1 MFFYFP
7 GFNRTNRVFPSVEE
21 FNQIIT
27 LSDNSQSTVM
37 ITIPFITDMIA
48 LEDVEIIILQMEVVN
63 PVPEYVLLTE
73 PTSAVIYV
81 LDDSES
87 LVLHFNN
94 IMLIMCFIVALV
106 SVGFSVSAI
115 SVLEGDRSVAVCI
128 NKSADTVIP
137 VTVSA
142 ESFPL
147 TANSETGYNHIIHSV
162 YYCHLLF

>member
-1 MFFYFP
+1 M
-7 GFNRTNRVFPSVEE
+7 
-21 FNQIIT
+21 
-27 LSDNSQSTVM
+27 
-37 ITIPFITDMIA
+37 
-48 LEDVEIIILQMEVVN
+48 
-63 PVPEYVLLTE
+63 
-73 PTSAVIYV
+73 
-81 LDDSES
+81 
-87 LVLHFNN
+87 
-94 IMLIMCFIVALV
+94 FIVALV

-142 ESFPL
+142 ESLPL

>member
-1 MFFYFP
+1 M
-7 GFNRTNRVFPSVEE
+7 EE

-94 IMLIMCFIVALV
+94 IMLI
-106 SVGFSVSAI
+106 
-115 SVLEGDRSVAVCI
+115 DVC
-128 NKSADTVIP
+128 
-137 VTVSA
+137 
-142 ESFPL
+142 
-147 TANSETGYNHIIHSV
+147 
-162 YYCHLLF
+162 LL

>member
-1 MFFYFP
+1 M
-7 GFNRTNRVFPSVEE
+7 EE

-48 LEDVEIIILQMEVVN
+48 FEDVEIIILQMEVVN
-63 PVPEYVLLTE
+63 PVPEYILLTE

-94 IMLIMCFIVALV
+94 IMLI
-106 SVGFSVSAI
+106 
-115 SVLEGDRSVAVCI
+115 DVC
-128 NKSADTVIP
+128 
-137 VTVSA
+137 
-142 ESFPL
+142 
-147 TANSETGYNHIIHSV
+147 
-162 YYCHLLF
+162 LL